1 MALKI
6 KEGSEIY
13 PYGKVGKCFTSK
25 DDLPQDVLEHLQSRF
40 PDDIEEVNNSNKQ
53 SKNKQ

>member
-40 PDDIEEVNNSNKQ
+40 PDDIEEVNNINKQ